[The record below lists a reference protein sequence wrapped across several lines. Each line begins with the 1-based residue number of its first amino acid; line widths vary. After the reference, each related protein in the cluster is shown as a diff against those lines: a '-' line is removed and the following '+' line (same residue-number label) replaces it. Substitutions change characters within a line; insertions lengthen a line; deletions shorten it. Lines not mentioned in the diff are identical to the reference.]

1 MKISMVPTLIEFS
14 EEYIEPIFGQK
25 KPALFLFRAPGDATS
40 DFSQAFEKASQSLKG
55 EILFV
60 VSGVTEGIQGRL
72 AEFIGV
78 DESQIP
84 TLRLLDP
91 SENMK
96 KYKFPLDISKL
107 SVENIKAFLNDFKNA
122 NLKAFL
128 KSAPAPED
136 NSKPLKTVVGS
147 TFENIVLASDDDVFV
162 KFYAP
167 WCGHCKSMAP
177 AWE

>member
-1 MKISMVPTLIEFS
+1 
-14 EEYIEPIFGQK
+14 
-25 KPALFLFRAPGDATS
+25 
-40 DFSQAFEKASQSLKG
+40 
-55 EILFV
+55 
-60 VSGVTEGIQGRL
+60 
-72 AEFIGV
+72 
-78 DESQIP
+78 
-84 TLRLLDP
+84 
-91 SENMK
+91 MK

-136 NSKPLKTVVGS
+136 NSKPLKTIVGT
-147 TFENIVLASDDDVFV
+147 TFENIVLASDDDVFI

-177 AWE
+177 AWEQLAEELKDVSGLVIADFDATANEAEGVDVQGFPTLKFYPKGAKSSPLDFDGGRDLEGFKNYLKEHSPAYKKYLESKTEL

>member
-1 MKISMVPTLIEFS
+1 
-14 EEYIEPIFGQK
+14 
-25 KPALFLFRAPGDATS
+25 
-40 DFSQAFEKASQSLKG
+40 
-55 EILFV
+55 V
-60 VSGVTEGIQGRL
+60 VSGVTDGIQGRL

-136 NSKPLKTVVGS
+136 NSKPLKTIVGT
-147 TFENIVLASDDDVFV
+147 TFENIVLASDDDVFI

-177 AWE
+177 AWEQLAEELKDVSGLVIADFDATANEAEGVDV